1 MDKSVG
7 ILVIEDDYYLNR
19 AISFKLQ
26 KEGFEVFS
34 AASLQEGRKLLTQH
48 EIHLLI
54 LDVSLPDG
62 NGFAFC
68 REIRK
73 NNSVLI
79 IFLTA
84 CDQET
89 DIVLGYDLGA
99 DDYLTKPFS
108 LMVLISKIRALL
120 RRSQLSPE
128 NVGIR
133 SGDITFYPATMQ
145 LCKYQ
150 QAINLSKTEL
160 KLLSYF
166 LNNPR
171 QIITREQFLQHL
183 WDSQG
188 DDLDENTLAVN
199 IRRLREKIED
209 DPSRPRYI
217 KTVRGIG
224 YIWGER
230 CVSD

>member
-1 MDKSVG
+1 
-7 ILVIEDDYYLNR
+7 
-19 AISFKLQ
+19 
-26 KEGFEVFS
+26 
-34 AASLQEGRKLLTQH
+34 
-48 EIHLLI
+48 
-54 LDVSLPDG
+54 
-62 NGFAFC
+62 
-68 REIRK
+68 
-73 NNSVLI
+73 
-79 IFLTA
+79 
-84 CDQET
+84 
-89 DIVLGYDLGA
+89 
-99 DDYLTKPFS
+99 
-108 LMVLISKIRALL
+108 
-120 RRSQLSPE
+120 
-128 NVGIR
+128 
-133 SGDITFYPATMQ
+133 MQ